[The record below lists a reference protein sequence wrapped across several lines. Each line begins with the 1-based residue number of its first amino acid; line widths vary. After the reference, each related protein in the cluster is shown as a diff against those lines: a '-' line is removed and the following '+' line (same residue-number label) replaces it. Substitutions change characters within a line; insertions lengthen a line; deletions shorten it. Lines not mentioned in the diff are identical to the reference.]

1 MKIIP
6 LDKEHFVAVSSI
18 YLEGLAT
25 GVASFETEAPSW
37 DQWDEKFL
45 NSYRFVAM
53 VQGEVAGWCA
63 LSAVSKRQVYSGVAE
78 DTIYIASKFQRK
90 GIGNT
95 LLRHLISESEKAG
108 FWTLQAGIFPQ
119 NKASIEL
126 HKQCGFRIIG
136 IREKI
141 ARRDGKWYDNMLM
154 ERRST
159 KQFK

>member
-1 MKIIP
+1 M
-6 LDKEHFVAVSSI
+6 AVSSI

-25 GVASFETEAPSW
+25 GVASFETESPSW

-45 NSYRFVAM
+45 NPCRFVAM

-141 ARRDGKWYDNMLM
+141 AQRDGKWYDNVLM